1 MEILQN
7 TKKKPY
13 SGFPVVNPQLQ
24 QKPTFTFAEYGL
36 ESMLKVWRKK
46 AGQIMWGIVRY
57 FVEQK
62 GRSNIRFA
70 NFLKWHETIAN

>member
-46 AGQIMWGIVRY
+46 AGQIM
-57 FVEQK
+57 
-62 GRSNIRFA
+62 
-70 NFLKWHETIAN
+70 